1 MRLRRKPWI
10 EESIKQYTSI
20 LFLEEPKDL
29 KGKWSTQ
36 FAHPEKPIHVEFGT
50 GKGQFISGMADIHRM
65 SITSVWK
72 CRKASFTMP
81 QRK

>member
-29 KGKWSTQ
+29 KGKWLSL
-36 FAHPEKPIHVEFGT
+36 IH
-50 GKGQFISGMADIHRM
+50 I
-65 SITSVWK
+65 
-72 CRKASFTMP
+72 
-81 QRK
+81 